1 MIIAECRL
9 VRNSNNS
16 KKGVRELKKRELPN
30 GPLATGYDSPFGCAV
45 GVTSDRKKSVTSI
58 TKESS
63 GRLAWRAS

>member
-16 KKGVRELKKRELPN
+16 KKGVRELKKRELS
-30 GPLATGYDSPFGCAV
+30 LATGYDSPFGCAV

>member
-16 KKGVRELKKRELPN
+16 KKGVRELKKREPN

-45 GVTSDRKKSVTSI
+45 GVTSDRKKALS
-58 TKESS
+58 
-63 GRLAWRAS
+63 L